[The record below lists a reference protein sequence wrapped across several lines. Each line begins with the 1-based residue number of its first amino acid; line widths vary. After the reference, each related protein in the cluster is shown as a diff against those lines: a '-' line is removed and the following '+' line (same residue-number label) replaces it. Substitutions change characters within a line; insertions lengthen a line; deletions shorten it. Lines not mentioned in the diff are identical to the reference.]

1 MPNALLPQLQSA
13 VALLATD
20 VEEASA
26 QLRRIYSADLRYE
39 NPIQRVEGV
48 DAFLRL
54 MRHMATRWAPFSMQI
69 DEGLESPERI
79 LGRFRLTFRPTFLRR
94 TLDIEGLTRCV
105 VAGGRIIEQRDYYD
119 AMSCAL
125 DAVPLAGPVYRKI
138 IAQFTVD

>member
-1 MPNALLPQLQSA
+1 MPEPLLPQLQSA

-20 VEEASA
+20 VEQASVR
-26 QLRRIYSADLRYE
+26 LRSLYSEHLRYE

-54 MRHMATRWAPFSMQI
+54 LRHMTTRWAPFSMQI
-69 DEGLESPERI
+69 DEGLESAERI
-79 LGRFRLTFRPTFLRR
+79 VGRFRLVFRPTFLRR

-105 VAGGRIIEQRDYYD
+105 ISDGQIIEQRDYYD
-119 AMSCAL
+119 VMSSAV

-138 IAQFTVD
+138 VAQFTIG